1 MNAGV
6 VGLGCEYLDNKPYED
21 VARTIHAA
29 VDAGVNIMDVFMP
42 GEEVRANIGRA
53 LKGKRGDVL
62 IQGHFGS
69 VSENGQYAISRDFGV
84 CKTVF
89 EELFSLLM
97 TDYIDF
103 GMLFFMDTEKEMDEF
118 LNGEAMNYLT
128 ALKREGRIRAIG
140 ASSHNPLVAKQ
151 IARSGAVDL
160 IMFSV
165 NPAFDLMPSNL
176 SIEHILENDF
186 TSNAAVANPDRR
198 ELYEVCEREQVSIT
212 VMKALGGGKLL
223 SAEHTPF
230 AKPLTV
236 AQCINY
242 ALSRPAVVSA
252 LVGCKSP
259 EEVSESV
266 GYLEADDAQKDYASI
281 TATYPGGFEGSCVYC
296 GHCQPCPAGIDIASV
311 NKYLDIALVDEDNV
325 PPGVK
330 SHYLGLAARGDD
342 CIGCGSCEEKCPFG
356 VPVMENM
363 RKADIVF
370 RR

>member
-1 MNAGV
+1 
-6 VGLGCEYLDNKPYED
+6 
-21 VARTIHAA
+21 
-29 VDAGVNIMDVFMP
+29 MDVFMP
-42 GEEVRANIGRA
+42 GPEVRANIGKA
-53 LKGKRGDVL
+53 LKGKRDRVL

-69 VSENGQYAISRDFGV
+69 VSENGQYAISRDFDR
-84 CKTVF
+84 CKAMF
-89 EELFSLLM
+89 EELFSRLM
-97 TDYIDF
+97 TDYIDL
-103 GMLFFMDTEKEMDEF
+103 GMLFFMDAEKDMDEF
-118 LNGEAMNYLT
+118 FNGKAMEYLT

-165 NPAFDLMPSNL
+165 NPAFDLMPSTL
-176 SIEHILENDF
+176 GIEDIMEHDF

-212 VMKALGGGKLL
+212 VMKTLGGGKLL

-230 AKPLTV
+230 GKPLTV
-236 AQCINY
+236 AQCIDY

-252 LVGCKSP
+252 LIGCKSP
-259 EEVSESV
+259 EEISEAV
-266 GYLEADDAQKDYASI
+266 GYLDADDEQKDFAPI

-311 NKYLDIALVDEDNV
+311 NKYLDIALLDEENV

-330 SHYLGLAARGDD
+330 SHYRGLPASGED
-342 CIGCGSCEEKCPFG
+342 CVNCGNCEKRCPFG
-356 VPVMENM
+356 VPIIENM
-363 RKADIVF
+363 RKAHKVF
-370 RR
+370 GQ